1 MDEAFKSI
9 LKRTWRRR
17 RAYNTAMFW
26 LCCSEFR
33 KLEVHSLKKK
43 KLGGFLE
50 LVLAVGQHSEGTM
63 KYMALFDQCLFFS
76 R

>member
-43 KLGGFLE
+43 LRGVLE
-50 LVLAVGQHSEGTM
+50 LVLALRQHSEGTM
-63 KYMALFDQCLFFS
+63 I
-76 R
+76 